1 MRGQITEQG
10 YKMKIQ
16 LRWRKMPPE
25 DDVVAPK
32 ASHFQWRLWKG
43 GHGYFDGWGH
53 RGGVMGIFGARRI
66 YEA

>member
-43 GHGYFDGWGH
+43 ALGISMGGAI
-53 RGGVMGIFGARRI
+53 GGV
-66 YEA
+66 